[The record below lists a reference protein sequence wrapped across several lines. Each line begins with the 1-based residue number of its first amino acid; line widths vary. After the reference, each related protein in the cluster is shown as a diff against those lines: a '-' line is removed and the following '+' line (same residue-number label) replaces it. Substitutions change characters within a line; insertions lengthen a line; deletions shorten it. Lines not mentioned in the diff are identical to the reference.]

1 MLLDIWGRGAMSL
14 GTTAVERAWW
24 PDHVRNMN
32 RTARWATSAWRQYRA
47 VVAWKQDVIAIL
59 RKVEEPLRKGRSG
72 SKFLHSLEQTLALL
86 QGRPREPLRLGKAA
100 GKLARSDR
108 PRRPERGEVCPGRCL
123 HLDLELA
130 EDEGLP

>member
-32 RTARWATSAWRQYRA
+32 RTARWATSAWR
-47 VVAWKQDVIAIL
+47 
-59 RKVEEPLRKGRSG
+59 
-72 SKFLHSLEQTLALL
+72 
-86 QGRPREPLRLGKAA
+86 
-100 GKLARSDR
+100 
-108 PRRPERGEVCPGRCL
+108 EVCPGRCL